1 MQTFRMLPPGSRGFV
16 LILGALSSMAP
27 VATDMNLPALPTL
40 TAVFRTSPER
50 VQLTLSVFLIG
61 FGAGQL
67 VHGPASDRFGRRPV
81 LLVGLALFALAGYG
95 CAVSASIVQL
105 VAFRLLQGLGAAAGP
120 VLARAMVRDFFSG
133 APAARLLSYI
143 ALVQGLGPLL
153 APIAGGL
160 VLARIGWHAIFL
172 AQAIAATAV
181 LAAVWRWLGE
191 SRPIRDATATSVRG
205 LARSYRRFLGTALC
219 VRYAVMIA
227 LVFGGLFAY
236 ISNSPFVFIQ
246 VFGVRS
252 DRYGFVFAVTAF
264 SLMVAAF
271 TNGRLVRHFA
281 PDAVLRA
288 GVALVGVGG
297 GALLVCVLARAGGIP
312 GIVLPMVVYA
322 FGFGL
327 VMPNATAAALEPYP
341 DMAGVASSLV
351 GFFQMAG
358 GALVGYLV
366 NALYTGTPLAMAVCI
381 AAMAALTAIVHVVG
395 DPRRRPAYARRPPPR

>member
-1 MQTFRMLPPGSRGFV
+1 MQAFRMLPPGSRGFV
-16 LILGALSSMAP
+16 LILGALSSLAP

-81 LLVGLALFALAGYG
+81 LLAGLALFALAGYG
-95 CAVSASIVQL
+95 CALSSSIVQL
-105 VAFRLLQGLGAAAGP
+105 VAFRLVQGLGAAAGP

-133 APAARLLSYI
+133 AHAARLLSYI
-143 ALVQGLGPLL
+143 ALVQALGPLL
-153 APIAGGL
+153 APIAGGY
-160 VLARIGWHAIFL
+160 VLAFVGWHAIFL
-172 AQAIAATAV
+172 AQGLAATAV
-181 LAAVWRWLGE
+181 LGAAWRWLGE
-191 SRPIRDATATSVRG
+191 SRPIRDASATS
-205 LARSYRRFLGTALC
+205 ARALVANARRFLETPTC

-227 LVFGGLFAY
+227 LVFGGMFAY
-236 ISNSPFVFIQ
+236 ISNSPFVLIQ

-252 DRYGFVFAVTAF
+252 DRYGFFFALTAL
-264 SLMVAAF
+264 SLMVAAL

-281 PDAVLRA
+281 PESVLRA
-288 GVALVGVGG
+288 GVVLVGAG
-297 GALLVCVLARAGGIP
+297 GAALLACVIMRAGGIA
-312 GIVLPMVVYA
+312 GIVAPMMVYV

-327 VMPNATAAALEPYP
+327 IMPNATVAALEPYP

-358 GALVGYLV
+358 GALVGYVV
-366 NALYTGTPLAMAVCI
+366 NALYAGTPVAMAGCI
-381 AAMAALTAIVHVVG
+381 AAMAALTVLST
-395 DPRRRPAYARRPPPR
+395 PSARRGRSHTRVA